1 MLLKQIDIINYLKDE
16 DDDDSP
22 VNESEFNEKMKAAEG
37 KSSNHKL
44 YDIKGHMSNE
54 SKCYILNVSGFSK

>member
-22 VNESEFNEKMKAAEG
+22 DNESEFNEKMKAAEG
-37 KSSNHKL
+37 KSSNQ
-44 YDIKGHMSNE
+44 NA
-54 SKCYILNVSGFSK
+54 NGFSK